1 MILLFLV
8 SLPSPAIAEPLCLL
22 HKFSNH
28 GSLSIFSHDLK
39 CFLTYINAHIFNS
52 LECDMIFYSFLHPH
66 MFSLISLNNNY
77 SHYQVDGFSNNDNYH
92 QPKHL
97 LLYYFIFCLNDM
109 FAEQSTLILYSLSS
123 SIFSSIEVC
132 AAIF

>member
-39 CFLTYINAHIFNS
+39 CFLTHINAHIFNS
-52 LECDMIFYSFLHPH
+52 LECDKIFYSFLHPH
-66 MFSLISLNNNY
+66 IFSLISLNHNY
-77 SHYQVDGFSNNDNYH
+77 GHSQVEGFGSNENHH

-97 LLYYFIFCLNDM
+97 LLVILFYFFYDL
-109 FAEQSTLILYSLSS
+109 FSEQSTLISYSLPS
-123 SIFSSIEVC
+123 SIFPEIE
-132 AAIF
+132 